1 MGQMEAAV
9 ERRGPRD
16 RYALIAAYREGLGLA
31 AVVVTRGPAGI
42 RVSAVRQGTGGMPDE
57 PAAEARWW
65 CRRAAD
71 AERVASAAIRR
82 LRRCESRDGGAPAA
96 PQCVS
101 SPASGDASDALAVN
115 KDLIGYFVVN
125 VSDIL
130 RRLRARAE
138 ELGIDLSRQFFFPP
152 DDPRFET
159 ILIQVK
165 RERDARLARLRRDK
179 KRFAAVKR
187 RSLENVAV
195 VRRVADA
202 KFPSAIG
209 LSE

>member
-71 AERVASAAIRR
+71 AERVAAAAMRR
-82 LRRCESRDGGAPAA
+82 LRRCKSRDGGAPAA

-101 SPASGDASDALAVN
+101 SPASGDASDALALAAEAIAGAA
-115 KDLIGYFVVN
+115 K
-125 VSDIL
+125 
-130 RRLRARAE
+130 RL
-138 ELGIDLSRQFFFPP
+138 
-152 DDPRFET
+152 
-159 ILIQVK
+159 
-165 RERDARLARLRRDK
+165 
-179 KRFAAVKR
+179 
-187 RSLENVAV
+187 NVALSSDEEV
-195 VRRVADA
+195 DAEAMIAVARVDEEIERLQRSGDLKSVNTSYRAYRLEASARSEKALRYAEWMNKYRENLVRQLAAALRYV
-202 KFPSAIG
+202 
-209 LSE
+209 